1 MALLISEQIS
11 ARFALEIKRMQ
22 RRRQL
27 PYPTNSSSPP
37 PASCSP
43 PPSIAPDCMGS
54 PSQGLHQWRIQDFP
68 EGGAPTP
75 EGGAPTYYLA
85 NFSRKLHE
93 NKEILGPRGGRASLA
108 PPPRSANV
116 HTSMLSQ
123 SPTASSFFNAL
134 SPSKKDTPLFTFK
147 QVSLVC
153 ERMLKEREEQIR
165 QEYDK
170 VLTCKLAGK
179 HPHVR
184 FFSVNRGMRC
194 NVLHVILPIVA
205 AGYFLLFK
213 YMYMR
218 FVVHSY

>member
-1 MALLISEQIS
+1 MVIHFILVADQIS

-43 PPSIAPDCMGS
+43 PPSLAPDCIAS
-54 PSQGLHQWRIQDFP
+54 PSQGLH
-68 EGGAPTP
+68 
-75 EGGAPTYYLA
+75 
-85 NFSRKLHE
+85 
-93 NKEILGPRGGRASLA
+93 
-108 PPPRSANV
+108 
-116 HTSMLSQ
+116 HTSMLHQ
-123 SPTASSFFNAL
+123 SPTASSYFNAL

-179 HPHVR
+179 C
-184 FFSVNRGMRC
+184 SKC
-194 NVLHVILPIVA
+194 
-205 AGYFLLFK
+205 
-213 YMYMR
+213 
-218 FVVHSY
+218 

>member
-1 MALLISEQIS
+1 
-11 ARFALEIKRMQ
+11 MQ

-54 PSQGLHQWRIQDFP
+54 PSQGLH
-68 EGGAPTP
+68 
-75 EGGAPTYYLA
+75 
-85 NFSRKLHE
+85 
-93 NKEILGPRGGRASLA
+93 
-108 PPPRSANV
+108 
-116 HTSMLSQ
+116 TSMLNQ

-179 HPHVR
+179 HLNVR
-184 FFSVNRGMRC
+184 FFSVVCEVRC
-194 NVLHVILPIVA
+194 KLI
-205 AGYFLLFK
+205 FSK
-213 YMYMR
+213 
-218 FVVHSY
+218 